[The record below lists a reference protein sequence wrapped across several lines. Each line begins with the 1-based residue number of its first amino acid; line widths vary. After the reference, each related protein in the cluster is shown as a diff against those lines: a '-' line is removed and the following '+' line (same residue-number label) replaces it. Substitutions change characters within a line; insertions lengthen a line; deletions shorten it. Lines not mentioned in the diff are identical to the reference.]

1 MEELLDTNVREKIDH
16 PRRIGIVGILTA
28 CMTGVLGYAGE
39 SGAFENIH
47 EIVMIIVIFGIP
59 LLTSFLAIY
68 AAFPKSLDQCK
79 GLTNSIILTYSL
91 LPFIYPV
98 LMLLIIFRTSILSY
112 NFSYNDLIEAISF
125 FTLFSSIPGV
135 FIASVIKAR
144 CRALEKR
151 KWIYFIPLTTA
162 IIVILAFAF
171 YKLLIYLD

>member
-1 MEELLDTNVREKIDH
+1 LEELLDTNVREKIDH

-79 GLTNSIILTYSL
+79 GLTNSIILTYKL
-91 LPFIYPV
+91 KL
-98 LMLLIIFRTSILSY
+98 
-112 NFSYNDLIEAISF
+112 
-125 FTLFSSIPGV
+125 
-135 FIASVIKAR
+135 
-144 CRALEKR
+144 
-151 KWIYFIPLTTA
+151 
-162 IIVILAFAF
+162 LAFSLCF
-171 YKLLIYLD
+171 QVFLEFLLLLLLKHDAEP